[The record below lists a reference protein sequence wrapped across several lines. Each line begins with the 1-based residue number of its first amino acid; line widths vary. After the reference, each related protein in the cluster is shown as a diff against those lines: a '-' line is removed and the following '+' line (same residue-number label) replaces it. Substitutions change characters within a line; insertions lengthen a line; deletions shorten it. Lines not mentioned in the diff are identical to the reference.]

1 MLVVLVCWWWESEGG
16 PMPLFRRPGA
26 GAVGEIC
33 GGSLTRIRR
42 HRPPLSYSQ
51 HHHTLCTHIPH
62 AYMHTCKHTKQISIM
77 HCMSLR
83 GRRCYS
89 RLLRFWWPSEDA
101 QFDHSLSSLC
111 SAASQ
116 CRAAQSGSLPRG
128 WAGQASRWRWSSFHT
143 CLSHSNVGSKDFTW
157 GLMWIQRLVLH
168 PSSDKAFSQIL
179 TQKIGQGPS
188 MDSTLGTASRHHDKI
203 LQCDYFDAKCCQRS
217 LKRFEKVLHKK
228 NKSKS
233 SKLLFNVRNFTM
245 SCFKSIVM
253 IS

>member
-1 MLVVLVCWWWESEGG
+1 MLVVLVLVCWWWESEGG

-42 HRPPLSYSQ
+42 HQTPLSYSQ

-128 WAGQASRWRWSSFHT
+128 WAGQASRWRWSSFE
-143 CLSHSNVGSKDFTW
+143 LLFT
-157 GLMWIQRLVLH
+157 LIC
-168 PSSDKAFSQIL
+168 L
-179 TQKIGQGPS
+179 TQMLAQKVCWRFDVDPTPS
-188 MDSTLGTASRHHDKI
+188 IASFIRQK
-203 LQCDYFDAKCCQRS
+203 LSVKYW
-217 LKRFEKVLHKK
+217 LKRFARDLVWIQHLALHLVIMIKIFSVITLTQNAIKGAWKGLRRCYIKK
-228 NKSKS
+228 TSLNHQSYIQC
-233 SKLLFNVRNFTM
+233 LQFYNVM
-245 SCFKSIVM
+245 L
-253 IS
+253 

>member
-1 MLVVLVCWWWESEGG
+1 MLVVLVLVCWWWESEGG

-128 WAGQASRWRWSSFHT
+128 WAGQASRWRWSSFELLFT
-143 CLSHSNVGSKDFTW
+143 LICLTQMLAQKVTW
-157 GLMWIQRLVLH
+157 GLMWIQS
-168 PSSDKAFSQIL
+168 PSIASFTRQNFQSNIDS
-179 TQKIGQGPS
+179 KICQGPS
-188 MDSTLGTASRHHDKI
+188 MDSTLGTGSRHHDKI
-203 LQCDYFDAKCCQRS
+203 LQCCYFNAKCCRRS
-217 LKRFEKVLHKK
+217 LKKVREGVNIKK
-228 NKSKS
+228 TSLNHQNYIQCSQ
-233 SKLLFNVRNFTM
+233 FYNVM
-245 SCFKSIVM
+245 L
-253 IS
+253 